1 MSPTI
6 TTEPGRRSRPRL
18 RLLRD
23 ERESSSRR
31 DTWRDGSAPASS
43 AGSMDAGTQT
53 AGGTLEAAPAGEH
66 GQPTVLIAGA
76 QTAARAKMQRQ
87 LEELLPEGTP
97 FVEASE
103 TWEVVARASSSR
115 LVVLT
120 GDLRDLSVRGLMRV
134 LSRRHPLLPVIAVG
148 GCTDG
153 AAASQAGAASL

>member
-1 MSPTI
+1 MTG
-6 TTEPGRRSRPRL
+6 PGRRSRPRL

-23 ERESSSRR
+23 DRQDSSRR
-31 DTWRDGSAPASS
+31 DASARTTIAGVVDGEAQTASG
-43 AGSMDAGTQT
+43 ALEAGTASET
-53 AGGTLEAAPAGEH
+53 GHAA
-66 GQPTVLIAGA
+66 VLIAGA
-76 QTAARAKMQRQ
+76 QPAARAKMQRQ
-87 LEELLPEGTP
+87 LHELLPEGTP

-103 TWEVVARASSSR
+103 TWEVVAQASSSR

-120 GDLRDLSVRGLMRV
+120 GDLRDLSMRGLMRV